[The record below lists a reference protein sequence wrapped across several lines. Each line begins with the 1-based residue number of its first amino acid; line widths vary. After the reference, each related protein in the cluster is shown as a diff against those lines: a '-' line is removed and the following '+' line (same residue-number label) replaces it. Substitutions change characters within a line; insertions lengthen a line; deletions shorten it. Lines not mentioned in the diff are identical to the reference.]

1 MNDHVSDPSLSRR
14 SLLASGTGL
23 VGGAVLWASGLTPS
37 AHAAVTEPGVWNS
50 GRSANGWPVLGGTMR
65 ARSVPTHTIEG
76 SDASVALLSGDAA
89 VVLLHAARRFH
100 YEVEELDPDDV
111 VGHTTSRKVAAS
123 YESNYLSGT
132 ALAIQPDQFPVGAG
146 DGLFPA
152 QVATVREILNDCEG
166 VLRWGGDER
175 MPKQG
180 HFQIE
185 VGPGDGRLRK
195 VADKLRRWNEAPCRG
210 AGTD

>member
-1 MNDHVSDPSLSRR
+1 M
-14 SLLASGTGL
+14 
-23 VGGAVLWASGLTPS
+23 
-37 AHAAVTEPGVWNS
+37 
-50 GRSANGWPVLGGTMR
+50 
-65 ARSVPTHTIEG
+65 
-76 SDASVALLSGDAA
+76 
-89 VVLLHAARRFH
+89 VLLHAARRFH